1 MNNDFHSQSE
11 LWAFD
16 GNLIGVLAL
25 ERFGIA
31 TLVQTILMK
40 PCKLIEY
47 RVKRIQS
54 SSLTESASLC
64 LLKTPVSSDLL
75 TVLETS

>member
-11 LWAFD
+11 LWAFY

-25 ERFGIA
+25 EKIWDSNACTNYFNE
-31 TLVQTILMK
+31 TLQIN
-40 PCKLIEY
+40 
-47 RVKRIQS
+47 RVPIKRIQS

-64 LLKTPVSSDLL
+64 FLKTPVSSDLL